1 MNEIVKNSTVVQT
14 AKQDDEEVV
23 VTYER
28 MKGEGEKAFKYF
40 TIYRDMGPA
49 RSYRKVARLVG
60 VNFSRIHA
68 LSSEWQWSKRA
79 KLWSDELDRIQ
90 RETYFK
96 EVKDMAKRHA
106 KQSMAYQKVLQMPV
120 EAILKKLQENDPSFR
135 DFVNKSVDEL
145 FDKTLKAAQILPSI
159 IDIERK
165 SRGEPSEII
174 KQDIENK
181 TTSEIIISL
190 PPIPDNLK
198 DKALNE

>member
-1 MNEIVKNSTVVQT
+1 MNELVKNNNAVQT
-14 AKQDDEEVV
+14 VKQDNEEVV

-40 TIYRDMGPA
+40 TIYRDMGQA
-49 RSYRKVARLVG
+49 RSYRKVAHLLG
-60 VNFSRIHA
+60 LHFSRIHA
-68 LSSEWQWSKRA
+68 LSAEWQWSKRVR
-79 KLWSDELDRIQ
+79 LWSDELDRIQ

-106 KQSMAYQKVLQMPV
+106 KQSMAYQRVLQMPV
-120 EAILKKLQENDPSFR
+120 ESILKKLQDNDPSFR
-135 DFVNKSVDEL
+135 DFANKSVDEL
-145 FDKTLKAAQILPSI
+145 FDKTLKAAQILPAI

-190 PPIPDNLK
+190 PSIPGNLK
-198 DKALNE
+198 NKALNE